1 MASQAPGLAPT
12 PLLQPVTHL
21 LFDMDGLLLDTE
33 RLYSVI
39 FQEICD
45 CFGKKY
51 TWDVKA
57 MVMGKKALDAAQV
70 IVEVLDLPLTKEELL
85 IESKKKQEQIF
96 PTATFMPGVEKLINH
111 LHRHNIPIAVA
122 TSSAGLSFELKTKR
136 HKEFFSLF
144 NHLVMGDDSEVKN
157 GKPEPDLFLTCA
169 KRFSPSPP
177 VEKPWITHQLPPVH
191 EPLNT
196 VGENLTILCL
206 VFEDAPN
213 GVEAALAAGMQVVMV
228 PDEQLNPELTRKATL
243 VLKSLED
250 FKPEL
255 FGLPPYD

>member
-1 MASQAPGLAPT
+1 MASRAPGLAAAP
-12 PLLQPVTHL
+12 PLRPVTHL

-57 MVMGKKALDAAQV
+57 MVMGKKALDAAQI

-85 IESKKKQEQIF
+85 TESKKKQKQIF
-96 PTATFMPGVEKLINH
+96 PTAALMPGVEKLINH

-122 TSSAGLSFELKTKR
+122 TSSAGSSFELKTKR
-136 HKEFFSLF
+136 HKEFFNLF
-144 NHLVMGDDSEVKN
+144 NHFILGDDPEVKN
-157 GKPEPDLFLTCA
+157 GKPDPDLFLTCA

-177 VEKPWITHQLPPVH
+177 AEKDKVIDSTLK
-191 EPLNT
+191 
-196 VGENLTILCL
+196 
-206 VFEDAPN
+206 
-213 GVEAALAAGMQVVMV
+213 EAAII
-228 PDEQLNPELTRKATL
+228 
-243 VLKSLED
+243 LETS
-250 FKPEL
+250 
-255 FGLPPYD
+255 

>member
-1 MASQAPGLAPT
+1 MASRAPGLAPAP
-12 PLLQPVTHL
+12 PLRPVTHL

-45 CFGKKY
+45 CYGKKY

-57 MVMGKKALDAAQV
+57 MVMG
-70 IVEVLDLPLTKEELL
+70 
-85 IESKKKQEQIF
+85 
-96 PTATFMPGVEKLINH
+96 VEKLINH
-111 LHRHNIPIAVA
+111 LHRHSIPIAVA
-122 TSSAGLSFELKTKR
+122 TSSAGLSFEWKTGR

-144 NHLVMGDDSEVKN
+144 NHLVLGDDPDVKS

-169 KRFSPSPP
+169 KRFSPAPP
-177 VEKPWITHQLPPVH
+177 AEK
-191 EPLNT
+191 
-196 VGENLTILCL
+196 CL

>member
-1 MASQAPGLAPT
+1 MASRAPGLAPA
-12 PLLQPVTHL
+12 PLLRPVTHL

-39 FQEICD
+39 FQEICN
-45 CFGKKY
+45 CFGKEY

-57 MVMGKKALDAAQV
+57 MAMGKTSLDAAQV

-85 IESKKKQEQIF
+85 IESKKKQEEIF
-96 PTATFMPGVEKLINH
+96 PAATFMPGVEKLINH

-122 TSSAGLSFELKTKR
+122 TSSSGWSFEWKTKR

-144 NHLVMGDDSEVKN
+144 DHLVLGDDPEVKN

-177 VEKPWITHQLPPVH
+177 AEK
-191 EPLNT
+191 
-196 VGENLTILCL
+196 CL

-213 GVEAALAAGMQVVMV
+213 GVEAARAAGMQVVMV
-228 PDEQLNPELTRKATL
+228 PDEQLNPELTRRATL